1 MPERDPQR
9 KALGTATQDQQQL
22 QQVSYSQNGHT
33 DGHIEGQKFGTMILE
48 DVADFFASLPQSST
62 SPYKQ
67 QEQDIFE
74 TNPQQPS
81 TVPSPKITLLPS
93 FKAAAAKS
101 KHDLGFYSSYGE
113 DGVWPGR

>member
-9 KALGTATQDQQQL
+9 KALDTATQDQQQL

-33 DGHIEGQKFGTMILE
+33 EGHIEGQKLGTMTPE
-48 DVADFFASLPQSST
+48 DVAVFFASQPQSST
-62 SPYKQ
+62 SPYEQ
-67 QEQDIFE
+67 QERDVFE
-74 TNPQQPS
+74 ENPQQPG

-101 KHDLGFYSSYGE
+101 NMIWAFT
-113 DGVWPGR
+113 